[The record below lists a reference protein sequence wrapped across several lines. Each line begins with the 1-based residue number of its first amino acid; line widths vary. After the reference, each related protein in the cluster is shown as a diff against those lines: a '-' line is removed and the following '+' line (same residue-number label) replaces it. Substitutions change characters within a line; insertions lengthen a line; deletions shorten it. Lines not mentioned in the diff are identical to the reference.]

1 MGRLPPRDAGAWA
14 EDGGERPRRSRAW
27 RSRVGETS
35 SGLAVGH
42 SGYAQPPASVL
53 PALSAP
59 PSRVPYTRR
68 ALRAAQRSSP
78 PRVGGLPRCSPA
90 RSWHK
95 GRRAPTT
102 AQTAATSRPASPLR
116 CAPCARVRSVSD
128 LGAAA
133 CGEAE
138 LTKRSAAS
146 QLATASTRSLQPPPC
161 PLSERRRTGRP
172 THLFVS
178 LFMNVLAAR
187 RKTLLPIEKGTD
199 PTLSH

>member
-1 MGRLPPRDAGAWA
+1 MRRFRCL
-14 EDGGERPRRSRAW
+14 RPRRTTSGSPGRCPGVIVTASSFCPQRAA
-27 RSRVGETS
+27 EP
-35 SGLAVGH
+35 LC
-42 SGYAQPPASVL
+42 
-53 PALSAP
+53 
-59 PSRVPYTRR
+59 
-68 ALRAAQRSSP
+68 AAQRSSP

-90 RSWHK
+90 RCWHE

-146 QLATASTRSLQPPPC
+146 QLATAATRSLQPPPC